1 MASHEVPGLP
11 TEQPRLRRLFLPSVF
26 AIGTGATDG
35 LLYVYLLES
44 IRSLGGSSM
53 MGLGSLAAG
62 AAASLVIAPLAAAV
76 SDIKLGG
83 RKVCSS
89 LLCPCLGCLCQRG
102 QLACGGVYQALGPP
116 ANVQCFLFY
125 SPCAVVVCFRQCL
138 WDPQPL
144 TLVFNLTSLLAAAA
158 VAIIV
163 GTAPDPPGF
172 GFRDLPGRAA
182 AVAVMGA
189 VYRALTLSSPS
200 VPTLIE
206 TSLHGEA
213 AGFPVRR
220 DVALSFFYIWTRMGT
235 LAAAVTV
242 FVVTRR
248 QDPMW
253 FILTAV
259 GVGLITLAVSCGL
272 VRRPPRKEPPPP
284 GSPLPPR
291 QSVFGKMVSDQ
302 KKALLH
308 TPPGLLQLYVV
319 CFLYGVAYG
328 QFNAILGP
336 YYSSSIFKEAAG
348 TNRVVRWTALATFLN
363 LGVGILV
370 DAFSPKAAKA
380 IGARASRW
388 LWPGSL
394 LIGAGLFAG
403 LAITSTPR
411 VAVTLLSAHAIP
423 IGATMYFSLVGAG
436 AIVHPSLRATTFGAR
451 TAAMVAGNLVGSLVA
466 GGLAQR
472 RGEGYRDV
480 MTLSAATCVA
490 AALVAAAVGE
500 FPPLERAKGVATNA
514 NVLFGIVFGR
524 RRHRSRWGMAIPA
537 AGGEQ
542 GDPAAVGG
550 AAGGAPAGDVEAK
563 PPAPMKLQQELGTA
577 AEWSMDYWKED
588 EQWYWDDATAEMAV
602 PDMSPLTPP
611 PTPPPQGGGG
621 GWGGGRDVPT
631 VEAFAQPWR
640 G

>member
-1 MASHEVPGLP
+1 MASHEVPGPP
-11 TEQPRLRRLFLPSVF
+11 TEQPRLRRLFLPSIF

-35 LLYVYLLES
+35 LLYVYFLES

-83 RKVCSS
+83 RK
-89 LLCPCLGCLCQRG
+89 
-102 QLACGGVYQALGPP
+102 
-116 ANVQCFLFY
+116 
-125 SPCAVVVCFRQCL
+125 
-138 WDPQPL
+138 PL

-158 VAIIV
+158 VAIIL

-172 GFRDLPGRAA
+172 GSQDLPGRAA
-182 AVAVMGA
+182 AVAVLGA

-213 AGFPVRR
+213 AGFPARR
-220 DVALSFFYIWTRMGT
+220 DVALSFFYIWTRVGT
-235 LAAAVTV
+235 LAAAITV
-242 FVVTRR
+242 FIVTRR

-253 FILTAV
+253 FILVAV
-259 GVGLITLAVSCGL
+259 GVGLMTLAVSCGL

-363 LGVGILV
+363 LGVGVLV

-388 LWPGSL
+388 LWPSSL

-524 RRHRSRWGMAIPA
+524 RRHRSRWGVDATPA

-550 AAGGAPAGDVEAK
+550 AAGGGAAGDVEAK

-602 PDMSPLTPP
+602 PDMSPPTPP
-611 PTPPPQGGGG
+611 PTPPPQGGRG
-621 GWGGGRDVPT
+621 GWGGGRDAPT
-631 VEAFAQPWR
+631 VDAFARPWR